1 MFEHITLDII
11 LLLMLYAV
19 GATVSAMACVYL
31 LLRRCNAFTRRISTP
46 KRLRRWTAAF
56 FGIVALGHLWY
67 LPGTMMADGD
77 AATLWMLIGA
87 LLDCLL
93 TVPLA
98 IVVLLCMLQDR
109 KRPLWIA
116 WLITAPLIILS
127 AVSVGMRSYALVQ
140 WMQGYF
146 LLMAVG
152 FTAYMVRA
160 VRQYGRWLRDNY
172 ADLEH
177 KEVWQS
183 LLVLAVIMLLFCYYV
198 VGYGSITYE
207 FIVQVCGIAL
217 VAYLLWRV
225 ETLQD
230 LSFQPMADGDIAL
243 AEAQRAAAEAA
254 EAAAEADD
262 DTLDGDGDALDGDGG
277 RPQPAEGLSEAVIQ
291 EIGKLLHDRCE
302 GNKLYLQTDLT
313 SVQLAQALG
322 TNRTYL
328 GMYFSSQ
335 GTTYNAYINTLRINY
350 FIELFRQASAAAEGQ
365 SIQAKQ
371 LANRSG
377 YRSYRTFSVAFK
389 QRTGQSVKDWI
400 AEQEKSAF
408 YAKQVDEEMDKLW
421 ESGQFD
427 QKKLD
432 ELRGQH
438 LRTPYK

>member
-19 GATVSAMACVYL
+19 GATVSAVACVYL
-31 LLRRCNAFTRRISTP
+31 LLRRGNAFTRRISTP

-56 FGIVALGHLWY
+56 FGILTAGHLWY

-77 AATLWMLIGA
+77 AAALWMLIGA
-87 LLDCLL
+87 LLDCML
-93 TVPLA
+93 TMPLA
-98 IVVLLCMLQDR
+98 LVVMLCMLQDR

-152 FTAYMVRA
+152 FTAYMVRQ

-177 KEVWQS
+177 KEVWKS

-207 FIVQVCGIAL
+207 FIIQLCGIAL

-230 LSFQPMADGDIAL
+230 LSVSQSPSSETISDATYEQIGAL
-243 AEAQRAAAEAA
+243 LKQQCE
-254 EAAAEADD
+254 
-262 DTLDGDGDALDGDGG
+262 DTQLF
-277 RPQPAEGLSEAVIQ
+277 
-291 EIGKLLHDRCE
+291 
-302 GNKLYLQTDLT
+302 LQHDLT
-313 SVQLAQALG
+313 LSHLAHALG

-328 GMYFSSQ
+328 GMYFSRQ
-335 GTTYNAYINTLRINY
+335 GTTYNSYINDLRIDCFVRLVREANAAQRP
-350 FIELFRQASAAAEGQ
+350 FTAQELAAQ
-365 SIQAKQ
+365 
-371 LANRSG
+371 SG
-377 YRSYRTFSVAFK
+377 YRSYRTFSVAFR
-389 QRTGQSVKDWI
+389 QRKGQSVTAWMN
-400 AEQEKSAF
+400 AEGSA
-408 YAKQVDEEMDKLW
+408 
-421 ESGQFD
+421 
-427 QKKLD
+427 
-432 ELRGQH
+432 
-438 LRTPYK
+438 

>member
-19 GATVSAMACVYL
+19 GATVSAVACVYL
-31 LLRRCNAFTRRISTP
+31 LLRRGNAFTRRISTP

-87 LLDCLL
+87 LLDCML

-152 FTAYMVRA
+152 FTAYMVRQ

-198 VGYGSITYE
+198 SGYGGMAYE
-207 FIVQVCGIAL
+207 FIVQVCGIAMIC
-217 VAYLLWRV
+217 YLLWRV

-230 LSFQPMADGDIAL
+230 LNLPISSENIVVADATPIDDSDAMDTMIATEETEEADASLSVRNNIGPLLRQHCEEPQLYLQYDLSLTQL
-243 AEAQRAAAEAA
+243 ATLIGVNRSYLSKHFALQGITYNTYINDLRIRHFVSLCQERAAAH
-254 EAAAEADD
+254 
-262 DTLDGDGDALDGDGG
+262 
-277 RPQPAEGLSEAVIQ
+277 QPL
-291 EIGKLLHDRCE
+291 
-302 GNKLYLQTDLT
+302 
-313 SVQLAQALG
+313 SVQ
-322 TNRTYL
+322 
-328 GMYFSSQ
+328 
-335 GTTYNAYINTLRINY
+335 
-350 FIELFRQASAAAEGQ
+350 
-365 SIQAKQ
+365 Q
-371 LANRSG
+371 LSLDSG
-377 YRSYRTFSVAFK
+377 FRSYSTFNGAFK
-389 QRTGQSVKDWI
+389 QVMHTTATEWLRHL
-400 AEQEKSAF
+400 AE
-408 YAKQVDEEMDKLW
+408 
-421 ESGQFD
+421 
-427 QKKLD
+427 
-432 ELRGQH
+432 
-438 LRTPYK
+438 